1 MTERAQRLIGVWLE
15 VDDLAIKAINKIL
28 AIGIDEENVVYSW
41 FKGLESVKDI
51 DKIMLRV
58 INRNVGSNKTVLDF
72 IQDVFTE
79 LKAPEIIIKT
89 ACRDEDVIDLF
100 EIILAVM
107 KEHTKDYLLL
117 YTQMGLIFDR
127 VYRKA
132 RMQDED

>member
-15 VDDLAIKAINKIL
+15 VDDLAIKAMNKIL
-28 AIGIDEENVVYSW
+28 AIGIDEEDVVYSW
-41 FKGLESVKDI
+41 FKGLGSVKDI

-58 INRNVGSNKTVLDF
+58 INRNVGSDKTVLDF

-89 ACRDEDVIDLF
+89 ACKDEDVIDLF

-107 KEHTKDYLLL
+107 REHTKD
-117 YTQMGLIFDR
+117 
-127 VYRKA
+127 
-132 RMQDED
+132 

>member
-127 VYRKA
+127 AYRKA

>member
-28 AIGIDEENVVYSW
+28 AIGIDEEDVVYSW

-58 INRNVGSNKTVLDF
+58 INRNVGSNKTVLNF

-79 LKAPEIIIKT
+79 LKAPEVIIKT
-89 ACRDEDVIDLF
+89 ACKDEDVIDLF

-107 KEHTKDYLLL
+107 REHTKDYLLL

-127 VYRKA
+127 AYRKA

>member
-58 INRNVGSNKTVLDF
+58 INRNVGSDKTVLDF
-72 IQDVFTE
+72 IQDIFTE
-79 LKAPEIIIKT
+79 LNAPEIIIKT

-100 EIILAVM
+100 EIVLAVM

-117 YTQMGLIFDR
+117 YSQVGLIFDR
-127 VYRKA
+127 AYRKA
-132 RMQDED
+132 CMRDED

>member
-28 AIGIDEENVVYSW
+28 AIGIDEEDVVYSW

-58 INRNVGSNKTVLDF
+58 INRNVGSDKTVLNF

-79 LKAPEIIIKT
+79 LKAPEVIIKT
-89 ACRDEDVIDLF
+89 ACKDEDVIDLF

-107 KEHTKDYLLL
+107 REHTKDYLLL

-127 VYRKA
+127 AYRKA
-132 RMQDED
+132 RMRDED

>member
-15 VDDLAIKAINKIL
+15 VDDLAIKAMNKIL

-41 FKGLESVKDI
+41 FKGLESIKDI

-58 INRNVGSNKTVLDF
+58 INRNVGSDKTVLNF

-89 ACRDEDVIDLF
+89 ACKDEDVIDLF
-100 EIILAVM
+100 EIIQAVM

-127 VYRKA
+127 AYRKT
-132 RMQDED
+132 RMRDED

>member
-15 VDDLAIKAINKIL
+15 VDDLAIKAMNKIL
-28 AIGIDEENVVYSW
+28 AIGIDEEDVVYSW
-41 FKGLESVKDI
+41 FKGLGSVKDI

-58 INRNVGSNKTVLDF
+58 INRNVGSDKTVLDF

-89 ACRDEDVIDLF
+89 ACEDEDVIDLF
-100 EIILAVM
+100 EIIQVVM
-107 KEHTKDYLLL
+107 REHMKDYLLL

-127 VYRKA
+127 AYRKT
-132 RMQDED
+132 RMRDED

>member
-15 VDDLAIKAINKIL
+15 VDDLAIKAMNKIL

-41 FKGLESVKDI
+41 FKGLESIKDI

-58 INRNVGSNKTVLDF
+58 INRNVGSDKTVLNF

-79 LKAPEIIIKT
+79 LKAPEVIIKT
-89 ACRDEDVIDLF
+89 ACKDEDVIDLF
-100 EIILAVM
+100 EIIQAVM

-127 VYRKA
+127 AYRKT
-132 RMQDED
+132 RMRDED

>member
-28 AIGIDEENVVYSW
+28 AIGIDEEDVVYSW
-41 FKGLESVKDI
+41 IKGLGSVKDI

-79 LKAPEIIIKT
+79 LNAPEIITET

-107 KEHTKDYLLL
+107 REHTKDYLLL
-117 YTQMGLIFDR
+117 YTQMGLILDR
-127 VYRKA
+127 AYRKA
-132 RMQDED
+132 RMQEED